1 MESTVMLE
9 NCLCLTKSLAMLDIN
24 AVIESQNNKVKSYMT
39 SILIIVLELQEQL
52 YDFMAKKGYYK
63 VENVKQTD
71 IKKLIKKLKGNE

>member
-1 MESTVMLE
+1 MWESI
-9 NCLCLTKSLAMLDIN
+9 CLL
-24 AVIESQNNKVKSYMT
+24 